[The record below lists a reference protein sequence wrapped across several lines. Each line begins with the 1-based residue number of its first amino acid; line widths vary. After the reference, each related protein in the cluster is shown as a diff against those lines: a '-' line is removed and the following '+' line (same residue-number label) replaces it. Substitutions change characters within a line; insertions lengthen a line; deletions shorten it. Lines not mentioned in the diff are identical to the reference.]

1 MSDSGMAMGQAVLG
15 GGCFWCLEALFKR
28 VDGIISATS
37 GYAGGST
44 SNPSYEQVCTGQT
57 GHAEVVKLEFD
68 NSKIDYES
76 IIRLF
81 FASHDPTTV
90 DRQGAD
96 VGSQYR
102 SVILHSDPEQKR
114 VAEKVIKAINSSR
127 QLQKPIVTELVPLE
141 NFWKAEDHHQDYYE
155 KHPYAGYCRIVIA
168 PKLQKAGFSANSIIS

>member
-1 MSDSGMAMGQAVLG
+1 MVVGRAVLG

-28 VDGIISATS
+28 IDGILTATS
-37 GYAGGST
+37 GYAGGSV
-44 SNPSYEQVCTGQT
+44 SHPSYEQVCTGQT
-57 GHAEVVKLEFD
+57 GHAEVVQLEFD
-68 NSKIDYES
+68 TSKIDYER

-102 SVILHSDPEQKR
+102 SVIFHHDPEQKR
-114 VAEKVIKAINSSR
+114 VAEKVIKDINTSR
-127 QLQKPIVTELVPLE
+127 QLQKPIVTELAPFQD
-141 NFWKAEDHHQDYYE
+141 FWKAEDHHQDYYD

-168 PKLQKAGFSANSIIS
+168 PKLQKAGFSSDSIIS